1 MRIDINEVGEVDQ
14 KEPRIDG
21 TMILKKEKDRE
32 KKNTKE
38 EKCVY
43 EKKTKEKKKED
54 HCVEKK
60 RGCE

>member
-1 MRIDINEVGEVDQ
+1 MDQ
-14 KEPRIDG
+14 KELRIDG

-32 KKNTKE
+32 NKNTKE

-54 HCVEKK
+54 HCVTKK

>member
-1 MRIDINEVGEVDQ
+1 MDQ